1 MLYQLVDWF
10 LYDRDLRNER
20 TKSYLLHSLEHNKM
34 LNGFLNTMKTH
45 IRLYHNGRHTWD
57 TPAILNIGCAIKVEE
72 FPFDMQ
78 TCEAR
83 FGSFTSDTQDQLDLI
98 PENDTA
104 DLTKYSSVLSQ
115 RLLNNVP
122 K

>member
-1 MLYQLVDWF
+1 
-10 LYDRDLRNER
+10 
-20 TKSYLLHSLEHNKM
+20 
-34 LNGFLNTMKTH
+34 MKTH
-45 IRLYHNGRHTWD
+45 IKLYHNGTHTWD

-72 FPFDMQ
+72 FPFDTQ
-78 TCEAR
+78 TCEVR

-104 DLTKYSSVLSQ
+104 DLTKYSSMLSQ
-115 RLLNNVP
+115 RLLNNVL